1 MTAPPATVAD
11 QGDLEVP
18 EDTWRSRRRR
28 HLIGLIIVVLVIA
41 AGAWVAIANPFVSK
55 PAAGGGVSDNAY
67 PTSLQAVERE
77 DLSSQTEVSGTL
89 TYAGATDIVLPAGT
103 APSELSQAQ
112 DAVAMAE
119 QALGADESAL
129 QTAQQGNADTL
140 EQSQE
145 SVPAAQATLAAD
157 EASLK
162 STEVA
167 NSQALAQAQA
177 SVQAAQATL
186 ASDEA
191 GMKSTDVANSQTVT
205 QAKQS
210 VQAALATLASDQA
223 SLKSTEVANSQ
234 ALAEAES
241 SVQAAQAGL
250 GSDEASLKS
259 TEVANSQAV
268 AQAKASVQAAQ
279 AALGSD
285 EASLASTEAAN
296 SQALAQADQALQ
308 SARATLATD
317 TATLSSDEATL
328 SADEQKET
336 ADCRGNGAAIAK
348 VPAASGPGSGSP
360 SGSTPCATDQ
370 ATVASQQAVVNADKQ
385 KVSADQSAVTSAQGN
400 VPATKTKNTQ
410 TIQQVQSK
418 LTADRQAITSAE
430 ANVAATKTKNTQT
443 VQQIQSKLTTD
454 QQAITSAEA
463 NVAATKTKNAQT
475 VQQVQAK
482 VTADEQALTSAGGN
496 VASTKTKDTQ
506 TVQQVEAKLTADQQA
521 ISAAEAD
528 VAATRTKNTQS
539 VQQVQAK
546 VTADQQA
553 LSTAKGDVG
562 ATQVKDTQTAQQ
574 AAAQL
579 AAAQLTLSQ
588 DKATLSTDEQE
599 ADVAGESSTYTE
611 LPTVGQVVS
620 RGQEL
625 FAIGGQPVVLLY
637 GTVTPWRAFAP
648 GMTPG
653 EDVEQL
659 NANLAALGYGHG
671 LMGNNFT
678 AATEAALLRLQSA
691 VGLSPTG
698 QLPVGSVD
706 FQPGAIR
713 VTAVS
718 PNLGATVAPGQAV
731 ISVTLLSRQVQ
742 VALDSSLQS
751 DVKDGDEVSI
761 VMPNN
766 STLPGTVT
774 YVGTVATVPSAN
786 SGGGNPTINVDITP
800 DNPAATGTL
809 DQLPVEVWITEG
821 TANNALVLPVD
832 ALLALAGGGYAVEAV
847 GAGGVHHLVGVTL
860 GLFDDADGL
869 VQVSGPGIFAGQK
882 VVVPNV

>member
-1 MTAPPATVAD
+1 M
-11 QGDLEVP
+11 
-18 EDTWRSRRRR
+18 
-28 HLIGLIIVVLVIA
+28 
-41 AGAWVAIANPFVSK
+41 
-55 PAAGGGVSDNAY
+55 
-67 PTSLQAVERE
+67 
-77 DLSSQTEVSGTL
+77 
-89 TYAGATDIVLPAGT
+89 
-103 APSELSQAQ
+103 
-112 DAVAMAE
+112 
-119 QALGADESAL
+119 
-129 QTAQQGNADTL
+129 
-140 EQSQE
+140 
-145 SVPAAQATLAAD
+145 
-157 EASLK
+157 
-162 STEVA
+162 
-167 NSQALAQAQA
+167 
-177 SVQAAQATL
+177 
-186 ASDEA
+186 
-191 GMKSTDVANSQTVT
+191 
-205 QAKQS
+205 
-210 VQAALATLASDQA
+210 
-223 SLKSTEVANSQ
+223 
-234 ALAEAES
+234 
-241 SVQAAQAGL
+241 
-250 GSDEASLKS
+250 
-259 TEVANSQAV
+259 
-268 AQAKASVQAAQ
+268 
-279 AALGSD
+279 
-285 EASLASTEAAN
+285 
-296 SQALAQADQALQ
+296 
-308 SARATLATD
+308 
-317 TATLSSDEATL
+317 
-328 SADEQKET
+328 
-336 ADCRGNGAAIAK
+336 
-348 VPAASGPGSGSP
+348 
-360 SGSTPCATDQ
+360 
-370 ATVASQQAVVNADKQ
+370 
-385 KVSADQSAVTSAQGN
+385 
-400 VPATKTKNTQ
+400 
-410 TIQQVQSK
+410 
-418 LTADRQAITSAE
+418 
-430 ANVAATKTKNTQT
+430 
-443 VQQIQSKLTTD
+443 
-454 QQAITSAEA
+454 
-463 NVAATKTKNAQT
+463 
-475 VQQVQAK
+475 
-482 VTADEQALTSAGGN
+482 TADEQALTSAGGN

>member
-55 PAAGGGVSDNAY
+55 PAAAGGVSDNAY

-119 QALGADESAL
+119 QALGADKSAL

-241 SVQAAQAGL
+241 AVQAAQAGL
-250 GSDEASLKS
+250 ASDEASLKS
-259 TEVANSQAV
+259 TEVANSQALAEAESSVQAAQAGLASDEASLKSTEVASSQAV

-348 VPAASGPGSGSP
+348 VPAASGPGSGS
-360 SGSTPCATDQ
+360 TPCATDQ

-430 ANVAATKTKNTQT
+430 ANVAATKTKNT
-443 VQQIQSKLTTD
+443 
-454 QQAITSAEA
+454 
-463 NVAATKTKNAQT
+463 QT

-637 GTVTPWRAFAP
+637 GAVTPWRAFAP

-847 GAGGVHHLVGVTL
+847 GSGGVHHLVGVTL